1 MKRVQYQ
8 SKKALEEKVLRSN
21 KIDAIGWLKNK
32 VVRIE
37 SKSTKYLQERNKV
50 LTEILN
56 KAKVETN
63 NRDMWLYMVLKEPRW
78 RKEFVDNIA
87 RIVRLSG

>member
-1 MKRVQYQ
+1 M
-8 SKKALEEKVLRSN
+8 LEEKVLCSN
-21 KIDAIGWLKNK
+21 KIDAIGWLKNN
-32 VVRIE
+32 VVRID

-63 NRDMWLYMVLKEPRW
+63 NRDMRSYMFLKEPR
-78 RKEFVDNIA
+78 
-87 RIVRLSG
+87 